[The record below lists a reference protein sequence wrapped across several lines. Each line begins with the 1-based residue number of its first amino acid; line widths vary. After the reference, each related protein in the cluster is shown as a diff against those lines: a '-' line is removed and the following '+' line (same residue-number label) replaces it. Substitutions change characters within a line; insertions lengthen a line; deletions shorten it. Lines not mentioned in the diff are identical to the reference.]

1 MRRLLEQ
8 HWSDFTHKYPS
19 ILGPAPTALA
29 KPVHGSATATAT
41 TRSSALALPAFRD
54 GASQREG
61 YGQAAAVPWGAQ
73 GQDPMAD
80 LCGYCLSSGIR
91 STYTCTK
98 LSQAF
103 HQNAVRQ
110 DFVFLPVL
118 AAIPPGELPPSD
130 GRGGG
135 TGTSFLNTIR
145 QGYASSDPPGY
156 APSGRR
162 GYTGSHSCYASFYYG
177 DYRDDQRDRSPFR
190 QSASRYRSRSGDRYR
205 NSCGHFREDRGYFC
219 DDSGA
224 NQDDRRYRSRS
235 QSMYAVQRHR
245 SRSRSAQSANQGYA
259 QPASNLQRSQSRS
272 PSRGSTP
279 TYDGKFTTTY
289 DEDTGFELEE
299 IQALQMDNAKEY
311 VKLGARIQS
320 EYDTRLRYTNA
331 NTPTQNRVAERR
343 MVIIV

>member
-205 NSCGHFREDRGYFC
+205 NSRGHFREDRGYFC

-272 PSRGSTP
+272 PSRGST
-279 TYDGKFTTTY
+279 
-289 DEDTGFELEE
+289 
-299 IQALQMDNAKEY
+299 
-311 VKLGARIQS
+311 
-320 EYDTRLRYTNA
+320 
-331 NTPTQNRVAERR
+331 
-343 MVIIV
+343 